1 MNASERRLRCPGCE
15 MDIPVPW
22 DAKNGDVTE
31 CENCAGVLFRLSEQ
45 DGGDILR
52 LVQLVSCPFCE
63 ETIPV
68 DDNTPEGTVIRHG
81 GAEFSLTKEFGAFS
95 LELAGGQRPGLV
107 PAADADK
114 ARGTAG

>member
-1 MNASERRLRCPGCE
+1 

-22 DAKNGDVTE
+22 DAKGGDLIE
-31 CENCAGVLFRLSEQ
+31 CGNCAGVLFRLSEQ

-68 DDNTPEGTVIRHG
+68 DDNTPLEGAILCHG
-81 GAEFSLTKEFGAFS
+81 GVEFTLTKEFGAFS